1 MFYQLNPINFF
12 TKFIYG
18 FIIIIFSFSVN
29 ANDTT
34 RLLHEIEEDIA
45 LMQSN
50 SPKCENLHDIHCVKE
65 KINYC
70 YKLDEHVRNKSIKM
84 LDNIKFLQ
92 LIEKIDLSNTNEIK
106 EILKLH
112 GWTTISKFGA
122 ETDRQAWLLVQHADQ
137 DLFFQAGIAFLLEKL
152 VFLGET
158 DPKNFAYLYDRV
170 VVKFQDFG
178 LKQKYGTQADLKGKT
193 IIIKPF
199 EGTLE
204 ELNLRRKKIG
214 LNSMD
219 EYQKQL
225 NEMYN

>member
-1 MFYQLNPINFF
+1 MSCQSKSISFF
-12 TKFIYG
+12 PKFIYG
-18 FIIIIFSFSVN
+18 FIIIIFSFTVN

-34 RLLHEIEEDIA
+34 KLLHEIEKDIA

-65 KINYC
+65 RINYC
-70 YKLDEHVRNKSIKM
+70 YKLDQHVRNKSIKM
-84 LDNIKFLQ
+84 LNNIKFSQ
-92 LIEKIDLSNTNEIK
+92 LIEKIDLFNTNEIK

-112 GWTTISKFGA
+112 GWTIISKFGA

-152 VFLGET
+152 VSLGET

-170 VVKFQDFG
+170 TVNFQDLG
-178 LKQKYGTQADLKGKT
+178 LKQKYGTQADLKENT
-193 IIIKPF
+193 ILIKPF

-225 NEMYN
+225 HEMYK

>member
-1 MFYQLNPINFF
+1 MQLKCINFF

-18 FIIIIFSFSVN
+18 FIIIISSFTVN
-29 ANDTT
+29 ANDSSK
-34 RLLHEIEEDIA
+34 LLNELEEEIA

-50 SPKCENLHDIHCVKE
+50 SPKCENLHDISCVKE
-65 KINYC
+65 RISYC
-70 YKLDEHVRNKSIKM
+70 YKLDQYVRNKSIKM
-84 LDNIKFLQ
+84 LDNMKFSQ
-92 LIEKIDLSNTNEIK
+92 LIERIDLSNTNEIK
-106 EILKLH
+106 KILKLH
-112 GWTTISKFGA
+112 GWMIISKFGA

-170 VVKFQDFG
+170 VVNFQDFG
-178 LKQKYGTQADLKGKT
+178 LKQKYGTQADLKEKT
-193 IIIKPF
+193 IIIKPY

-204 ELNLRRKKIG
+204 ELNLRRKKLG

-219 EYQKQL
+219 EYKKQL
-225 NEMYN
+225 NEMYQ